1 LRIEPDPN
9 LEEIAA
15 IVVALAVVSKGSEEP
30 EEDASLFRSRWRLAG
45 LLGHTPPREME
56 LEGSLWSCSSWE
68 GMV

>member
-15 IVVALAVVSKGSEEP
+15 IVVALAVVSKGSEGP
-30 EEDASLFRSRWRLAG
+30 GEDANLFRSRWRLAG
-45 LLGHTPPREME
+45 LLGHAPLREMK
-56 LEGSLWSCSSWE
+56 LEDSLWSCSSWE

>member
-1 LRIEPDPN
+1 MRIEPDPN

-30 EEDASLFRSRWRLAG
+30 EEDANLFRSRWRLAG
-45 LLGHTPPREME
+45 LLGHALPREMK